1 MKGNEISKGV
11 VVLSLFP
18 FFFCEGIQGENK
30 PINPFII
37 FVTGV
42 LNDTEIR

>member
-1 MKGNEISKGV
+1 MKGSEISKGM
-11 VVLSLFP
+11 VVLYF

-37 FVTGV
+37 FVTEV
-42 LNDTEIR
+42 LNDIEMG